1 MTEKEYDEISG
12 TIAAVTDKAILVEVG
27 SRGEHWI
34 PRSVIEDG
42 EEINED
48 DIGED
53 LEFMVESWF
62 VDKEGL

>member
-1 MTEKEYDEISG
+1 MTEKQYNIVSG
-12 TIAAVTDKAILVEVG
+12 TIAKTTAKAILVG
-27 SRGEHWI
+27 IGLHDEHWI

-42 EEINED
+42 SEINEN

-53 LEFMVESWF
+53 LDLLVESWF

>member
-1 MTEKEYDEISG
+1 VDIKG
-12 TIAAVTDKAILVEVG
+12 T
-27 SRGEHWI
+27 RGEHWI

-42 EEINED
+42 DGFNEN

>member
-1 MTEKEYDEISG
+1 MSEKEYDEVSG
-12 TIAAVTDKAILVEVG
+12 TLADVTDKAIKIE
-27 SRGEHWI
+27 SSARGEHWI

-42 EEINED
+42 DDYTED

>member
-1 MTEKEYDEISG
+1 MSEKTYDEVSG
-12 TIAAVTDKAILVEVG
+12 TLAAVSDKAILVDVG

-42 EEINED
+42 DDYKED

>member
-1 MTEKEYDEISG
+1 MTKEYDEISG
-12 TIAAVTDKAILVEVG
+12 TIAEVTDKAILVDIKG
-27 SRGEHWI
+27 TRGEHWI

-42 EEINED
+42 DEINEN